1 MTLIFLLYTELQAAP
16 PHDPANPRGL
26 GFVNS
31 KQDVLELRFDL
42 TAPPGSDSQ
51 KPARKRGKKGKS
63 KPDAITSSVEVELL
77 QNTTALPISQR
88 RHRECGLEI
97 EARVSFDHG
106 RLADSHILEL
116 GAGTGL
122 LSLVLSPFVRKYT
135 VTDTEDLVAL
145 IRKNLR
151 HNFPNWGFNTAPG
164 SAGAN
169 VSVET
174 LDWVELQ
181 QRTESQKNK
190 LLSSVVQPVDL
201 VLAFTSVLVLSELRS
216 EEVMREFLQSWLVLP
231 GWKIWHVGGDLLR
244 EPHYVMWVGQK
255 E

>member
-1 MTLIFLLYTELQAAP
+1 
-16 PHDPANPRGL
+16 
-26 GFVNS
+26 
-31 KQDVLELRFDL
+31 
-42 TAPPGSDSQ
+42 
-51 KPARKRGKKGKS
+51 
-63 KPDAITSSVEVELL
+63 
-77 QNTTALPISQR
+77 
-88 RHRECGLEI
+88 
-97 EARVSFDHG
+97 
-106 RLADSHILEL
+106 
-116 GAGTGL
+116 
-122 LSLVLSPFVRKYT
+122 

-201 VLAFTSVLVLSELRS
+201 VLAVDCIYHPSLISPLLEAMDRLATGKFTSVLVLSELRS